1 MQQKVAWFMVGVLL
15 GSLFFVIAE
24 QNSDIPELGEENN
37 VQVELLNF
45 QNHTAFLLYG
55 TPKNPLTPSLIS
67 QKMDEIMKLG
77 KSGYKM
83 YAIPIETPG
92 SKIIGYGIKI
102 HQDGTVEIKIQRVR
116 SRAANITKIHENLR
130 NWAKEPFQRAPDIKA
145 ERPIGVPKGYAV
157 KAVRNDGSETVLA
170 QGTTEP
176 YWHNFGSIKDEVFD
190 PPYGNV
196 YAKAYYWGLWDDN
209 DPNREYFMVAGDQY
223 GTGAYYRS
231 DPGYEL
237 RNEWGN
243 SDYLPYRNY
252 EGNIYHKWKLEPS
265 LYPDSDFG
273 LEVVEPGTPLD
284 GSATYTLSIGYGGV
298 SLPIVVVVPSYG
310 MYVAVDGGEERVKW
324 GLNFDMYSN
333 SGMYSFQTRVA
344 SVASV
349 SESALKDGQ
358 WHSIV
363 ETDYEVTFA
372 NPLHISDSDTARV
385 GWIWMVK
392 VD

>member
-15 GSLFFVIAE
+15 GSLFFVVAE
-24 QNSDIPELGEENN
+24 PSNNTPKLGGRDG
-37 VQVELLNF
+37 VRVETLDF
-45 QNHTAFLLYG
+45 QNHTVLLLYG
-55 TPKNPLTPSLIS
+55 TPETPLTPALIS

-77 KSGYKM
+77 KSRYKM
-83 YAIPIETPG
+83 YAIPIEAPG
-92 SKIIGYGIKI
+92 TKIIGYGIKI
-102 HQDGTVEIKIQRVR
+102 CQDGAVEIKIQRVVV
-116 SRAANITKIHENLR
+116 SKTVNFTKIHENLKD
-130 NWAKEPFQRAPDIKA
+130 WAKDPFQRAPDVKA
-145 ERPIGVPKGYAV
+145 ERPIGVPKGYTV
-157 KAVRNDGSETVLA
+157 KVVRNDGTETVLA
-170 QGTTEP
+170 QDTSEP

-190 PPYGNV
+190 PPYGNIYV
-196 YAKAYYWGLWDDN
+196 KAYYWGLWNDN

-252 EGNIYHKWKLEPS
+252 KGSIYHKWKLETG
-265 LYPDSDFG
+265 LFPD
-273 LEVVEPGTPLD
+273 LEEVEPGTSLD
-284 GSATYTLSIGYGGV
+284 GPATYQLSIGYRGV
-298 SLPIVVVVPSYG
+298 SLPLEVVVPSYG
-310 MYVAVDGGEERVKW
+310 MYAAVDGREERVKW

-333 SGMYSFQTRVA
+333 SGKYSFQTRVA
-344 SVASV
+344 SVGSV

-363 ETDYEVTFA
+363 EMDYEVTFA

-385 GWIWMVK
+385 GWVWRIK
-392 VD
+392 VS